1 LAGGLPPP
9 ACRRKAAMVF
19 SKPTQS
25 GMRLPPVARV
35 SSTVRMTAS
44 ASGAASS
51 RSSASRPS
59 SSASQTAASIT
70 CAAAVRCISSA
81 RYSAMLRKRP
91 FAEQRDVLVGEATA
105 LVHAEMAVLR
115 HRDQRLQQVRAALG
129 ARQERVIP
137 QGLGRPAQVAAAA
150 VLQRQAHQVDQARTG
165 LLQLRTQ
172 VFAAEVAR
180 DLHHALG
187 RIRADG
193 VQPGAVDQ
201 AVLHA
206 VMQRLF
212 EERPRIVQRD
222 GGRGNG

>member
-1 LAGGLPPP
+1 L
-9 ACRRKAAMVF
+9 
-19 SKPTQS
+19 T
-25 GMRLPPVARV
+25 
-35 SSTVRMTAS
+35 
-44 ASGAASS
+44 
-51 RSSASRPS
+51 
-59 SSASQTAASIT
+59 
-70 CAAAVRCISSA
+70 
-81 RYSAMLRKRP
+81 
-91 FAEQRDVLVGEATA
+91 
-105 LVHAEMAVLR
+105 
-115 HRDQRLQQVRAALG
+115 
-129 ARQERVIP
+129 
-137 QGLGRPAQVAAAA
+137 
-150 VLQRQAHQVDQARTG
+150 QARTG